1 MAFQNMLLPFFDYV
15 ASDMKHKFVCICAYK
30 TAAAV
35 VTITPQLSLAQ
46 LLVNDLLFISSYF
59 YRRAKGRARVAGQ
72 LMKAPYIFSLLSPI
86 VFKTAISFA
95 FMTAAKSKERRGDA
109 RGATDIFCHPT
120 VSSFLLKRTSKDHCI
135 ILFSPLQKI
144 WNPRLLL
151 TLRPEMYVKL
161 LMVYFDGSR

>member
-120 VSSFLLKRTSKDHCI
+120 VSSFLLNRTLKDHCI
-135 ILFSPLQKI
+135 TYSKI
-144 WNPRLLL
+144 TKSSRFML
-151 TLRPEMYVKL
+151 TLRPELYAKL
-161 LMVYFDGSR
+161 LMVYYEGSDGW

>member
-95 FMTAAKSKERRGDA
+95 FMTAAKSKERRGGRA
-109 RGATDIFCHPT
+109 RSNGYFLPPHSVLIFAKKDLKGPLHYIIFPPSKNMK
-120 VSSFLLKRTSKDHCI
+120 SSLTAYLTSRNVCKTLDG
-135 ILFSPLQKI
+135 IL
-144 WNPRLLL
+144 
-151 TLRPEMYVKL
+151 
-161 LMVYFDGSR
+161 